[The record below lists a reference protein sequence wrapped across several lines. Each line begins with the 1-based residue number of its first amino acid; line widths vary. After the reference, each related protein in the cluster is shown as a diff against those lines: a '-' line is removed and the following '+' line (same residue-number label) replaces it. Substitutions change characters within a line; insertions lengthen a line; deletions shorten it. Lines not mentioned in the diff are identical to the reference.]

1 MKLINEKDVEI
12 DVKNEGILEVP
23 EGKTVDQL
31 PMSHFEKLAK
41 KNGLGKITKALNNLQ
56 VWNKNDDPKLSKWAG
71 NMIDKL
77 NKKLK
82 KDEAVSKRGRKR
94 STGKSNSVASFLDRQ
109 IESGKIDEKQIT
121 VVYDKNNNIMW
132 LGKAGFYPLLMSNVE
147 YRSSGYDK
155 DHPHEFWINARSY
168 TQPFEENLSVK
179 DVKKLTIDEESMGM
193 LDDIA
198 KMQKNRSSR
207 TEYEQKEDDK
217 KIKDY
222 VKRINDKLSKKES
235 LLRENDDYWWSL
247 IPSYLIDVVKEMER
261 LGWEGVGYTT
271 TGVDYCISATDNNR
285 PELDYEMCVSIYEY
299 DDAISLSK
307 YVDIY
312 DWDKEKEVSRVPNSS
327 GVSKMRTVDDVRK
340 FTNWFNA
347 LANGSNR
354 GSNVRLNRE
363 SIGYDRY
370 DPNVEARFMDIG
382 DTYNDMPDLYDLYAA
397 NKGLPV
403 SEFIK
408 DARNGGFSKAEID
421 AFIRDNGITGKMCEG
436 CGKKKKK
443 GTRKLKEG
451 SNFDNVTDAIDYYYG
466 KWLYDDISYN
476 GIADELAGLGH
487 SERFIDAVLD
497 GITQLYDDQER
508 YDYEHDYYDES
519 VNRFIEFG
527 VDEDEDYEYKEF
539 DIEERYGYLIYST
552 MTDNTFFVMA
562 YDEYDAKKY
571 GEWLAEIY
579 RSDTDDQD
587 VLLSEFYDSVPPS
600 VYVTDPEQDD
610 CEFDRTTNQWIVSI
624 DGGYGGQFSIVL
636 VGSYKGRF

>member
-31 PMSHFEKLAK
+31 PMSHFEKLAE

-168 TQPFEENLSVK
+168 TEPFGESY
-179 DVKKLTIDEESMGM
+179 KKQLTIKESPMDYLDTNERAIVDKLEQLGYTGSRKPIMFDGKPMGYWS
-193 LDDIA
+193 
-198 KMQKNRSSR
+198 K
-207 TEYEQKEDDK
+207 TYFTDK
-217 KIKDY
+217 K
-222 VKRINDKLSKKES
+222 
-235 LLRENDDYWWSL
+235 
-247 IPSYLIDVVKEMER
+247 
-261 LGWEGVGYTT
+261 T
-271 TGVDYCISATDNNR
+271 
-285 PELDYEMCVSIYEY
+285 
-299 DDAISLSK
+299 
-307 YVDIY
+307 
-312 DWDKEKEVSRVPNSS
+312 SS
-327 GVSKMRTVDDVRK
+327 GIQVYIDPFDGSVEVQEFAHDADTEDLTDICPVKAVRNSNDVLKIDRWAK
-340 FTNWFNA
+340 AAKKHSYSMNY
-347 LANGSNR
+347 
-354 GSNVRLNRE
+354 E

-370 DPNVEARFMDIG
+370 DSNVEARFMDIG
-382 DTYNDMPDLYDLYAA
+382 DSYNDMPDLYDLYAA

-408 DARNGGFSKAEID
+408 DARDGGFSRTEID
-421 AFIRDNGITGKMCEG
+421 AFLKDNGITGKVCEG
-436 CGKKKKK
+436 CGKKKAS
-443 GTRKLKEG
+443 RKLNEG

-466 KWLYDDISYN
+466 KWLYDEISYN

-508 YDYEHDYYDES
+508 YDYEHDYDES
-519 VNRFIEFG
+519 VNVKSNSSEDRMCEMFEFG
-527 VDEDEDYEYKEF
+527 VDEDYEYKEF

-552 MTDNTFFVMA
+552 MTDNTFFVMSH
-562 YDEYDAKKY
+562 DEYDAKKY

-610 CEFDRTTNQWIVSI
+610 CEFDRTNNQWIVSV